1 MIECPNALPGAR
13 PGGQPTQSAVAVV
26 GHQPNA
32 QPVEPDDQPTEPDV
46 MAVGAHQPDAQSDI
60 DAMSDDDQPPA
71 PPGPLHWDEV
81 QPEGIMDCHHSH
93 KMKQYRTVVFCSMCG
108 AYSQYWLYWEEK
120 YRTSPKLRG
129 PCMSMATK
137 KGHAVLSKL
146 RKGKCPATSGWAPLK

>member
-81 QPEGIMDCHHSH
+81 RPEELTDCHHSH
-93 KMKQYRTVVFCSMCG
+93 KMKLYRSVVFCSMCG
-108 AYSQYWLYWEEK
+108 SYSK

-137 KGHAVLSKL
+137 KGHAVLSTL

>member
-13 PGGQPTQSAVAVV
+13 PGGQSTQSAMAVL

-32 QPVEPDDQPTEPDV
+32 QPVEPDDQPTDERDV
-46 MAVGAHQPDAQSDI
+46 IMAVGATHEVSLSASEDSF
-60 DAMSDDDQPPA
+60 DDDQPPA

-81 QPEGIMDCHHSH
+81 QPEEITDCHHSH
-93 KMKQYRTVVFCSMCG
+93 KMKLYRSVVFCSTCG
-108 AYSQYWLYWEEK
+108 SYSK

-129 PCMSMATK
+129 PCMGMATK

-146 RKGKCPATSGWAPLK
+146 RKGKCPATSGWLV

>member
-108 AYSQYWLYWEEK
+108 AHSQYWLYWEEK

-129 PCMSMATK
+129 PCMGMATK

-146 RKGKCPATSGWAPLK
+146 RKDKCPAPSGWLV